1 MVDEI
6 VYLQYASRKAFA
18 VAQDALFELFHSLFV
33 YSICCGMSVWE
44 TKTSTNITNITIRYT
59 AIA

>member
-18 VAQDALFELFHSLFV
+18 VAQDTLFELFHGLFV
-33 YSICCGMSVWE
+33 YSICCRIPVWE
-44 TKTSTNITNITIRYT
+44 TKIYTNITNITIRY
-59 AIA
+59 AMIV

>member
-18 VAQDALFELFHSLFV
+18 VAQDALFELFHDLFV
-33 YSICCGMSVWE
+33 YSICCGIPVWE
-44 TKTSTNITNITIRYT
+44 TKIYTNITNITIR
-59 AIA
+59 